1 MKSISIIVNE
11 NTLNKIKSFYEDH
24 LIPNNNKNA
33 LFIAKIDGCT
43 ITAYHTKKVL
53 FQGKNS
59 ETEAAMWEGI
69 KNDKKSVS
77 TNQNQHSYYLDC
89 IGSDEVGTGDY
100 FGPVVVVSAFLDK
113 DKLPLIKT
121 LNIDDSKKLTDNDIM
136 KIAPTL
142 FKNIPYS
149 LLVVHNEKYNEV
161 MKQKDMNLNKLK
173 AVLHKQAISNLL
185 NKIKQQPPII
195 IDQFCSIEHF
205 NKYINERNFTKGI
218 HFHTKAE
225 SKYASVACAS
235 MMARYIFL
243 QEMKKLS
250 ESLKTTLNKG
260 ASNQVDIQGKELVQK
275 YGPDILNKVAKHH
288 FKNTEKIKALI
299 D

>member
-1 MKSISIIVNE
+1 MKSMSIIVNDD
-11 NTLNKIKSFYEDH
+11 TLNKMKSFYEDH
-24 LIPNNNKNA
+24 FTPNKNKHA

-43 ITAYHTKKVL
+43 ITAYHSKKVL
-53 FQGKNS
+53 FQGNNA
-59 ETEAAMWEGI
+59 ETEASMWASI
-69 KNDKKSVS
+69 KNDKKLVS
-77 TNQNQHSYYLDC
+77 NNQDQHSYYLAS

-113 DKLPLIKT
+113 NKIALVKT
-121 LNIDDSKKLTDNDIM
+121 LNIDDSKKLTDQDII

-173 AVLHKQAISNLL
+173 AVLHKQAILNLL
-185 NKIKQQPPII
+185 NKINQQPPII
-195 IDQFCSIEHF
+195 IDQFCSIEYF
-205 NKYINERNFTKGI
+205 NKYTNDTKFTKDI

-225 SKYASVACAS
+225 SKYVSVACAS

-243 QEMKKLS
+243 EEMEKLS
-250 ESLKTTLNKG
+250 ATLKTTLTKG
-260 ASNQVDIQGKELVQK
+260 ASNKVDMQGKALVQK
-275 YGPDILNKVAKHH
+275 YGHEILTKIAKLH
-288 FKNTEKIKALI
+288 FKNTEKIKTLL
-299 D
+299 